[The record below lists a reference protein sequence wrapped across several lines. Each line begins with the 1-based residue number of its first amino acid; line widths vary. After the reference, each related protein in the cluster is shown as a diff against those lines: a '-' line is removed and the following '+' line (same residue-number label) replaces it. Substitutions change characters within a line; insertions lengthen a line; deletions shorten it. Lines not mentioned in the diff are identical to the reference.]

1 MARILVAI
9 LLGSIFAV
17 GELGAQWLD
26 AQLPRGGELQLG
38 LGGNNTSQEAR
49 FRTDGSAESLSSVYA
64 IELDARLVPALDSLD
79 AVLGSLFPA
88 LGLPTPAPS
97 TLGPVRYDALLERT
111 RAPLSLTFGITDW
124 LAVFAVVPIVKGK
137 SFVGA
142 RVDSLAASAGEAS
155 TAFGSAN
162 FFNDLAGG
170 IAALDAIVV
179 SDTLPAG
186 AQAEA
191 ESLLADARLL
201 ESGLTELSQSS
212 YAPTD
217 SSAAGRQLSQFY
229 AALRTG
235 FFGFGVS
242 LPSLRLARA
251 LDPTLAT
258 ALSSGPEFG
267 IDSVR
272 SRSSGIKFGDI
283 EVGLSLQPINSFR
296 KRPEAPRARFPVRLR
311 LDALWRFASG
321 DAPEAD
327 QLLDVGTG
335 EGQPD
340 LEFRSTLDFG
350 FGSRLWISLFGS
362 YNIQREAD
370 ITRLITDPESP
381 IQLGAY
387 TTLVRWD
394 PGDVLTLAT
403 APRFNFTRSI
413 TLSGLFMVRRRER
426 DAVTPLDPI
435 NPGAAFVPADIER
448 GTKYSARSIGFAA
461 RYASTDWSGDRRI
474 GIPVEVELSYLR
486 TTSAR
491 DGLVP
496 KESVWRVALRYYN
509 GVFR

>member
-1 MARILVAI
+1 MARVLVAI
-9 LLGSIFAV
+9 TLGSIFAV
-17 GELGAQWLD
+17 GELNAQWLD
-26 AQLPRGGELQLG
+26 AQLPRGGELQVG
-38 LGGNNTSQEAR
+38 LAGKNITQATR
-49 FRTDGSAESLSSVYA
+49 FRADGSAEPLSSVYA

-79 AVLGSLFPA
+79 AVLGGLFPA
-88 LGLPTPAPS
+88 LGLPAPAPS
-97 TLGPVRYDALLERT
+97 TLGPVRYDVLLERT
-111 RAPLSLTFGITDW
+111 RAPLSLTFGVTDW

-137 SFVGA
+137 AFVGA
-142 RVDSLAASAGEAS
+142 RLDSFAASAGAS
-155 TAFGSAN
+155 GTAFGGVD

-170 IAALDAIVV
+170 IAALDSIV
-179 SDTLPAG
+179 SAGTLPPDE
-186 AQAEA
+186 QAEA
-191 ESLLADARLL
+191 ESLLAGARVL

-217 SSAAGRQLSQFY
+217 SSEAGRQLRQFY
-229 AALRTG
+229 AELRTG
-235 FFGFGVS
+235 FFGFDVA
-242 LPSLRLARA
+242 LPSLTLARA
-251 LDPTLAT
+251 LDPTQAT
-258 ALSSGPEFG
+258 ALSSGPQFG
-267 IDSVR
+267 IESPR
-272 SRSSGIKFGDI
+272 NRSSGIKFGDI

-296 KRPEAPRARFPVRLR
+296 KRPEAPRARFPLRLR

-327 QLLDVGTG
+327 QLMDLGTG

-340 LEFRSTLDFG
+340 LEFRSTLDVG
-350 FGSRLWISLFGS
+350 LGSRVWISLFGG

-387 TTLVRWD
+387 TTLIRWD
-394 PGDVLTLAT
+394 PGDVLTLAA
-403 APRFNFTRSI
+403 APRFNFTRNV
-413 TLSGLFMVRRRER
+413 TFSGLFMVRRRDR
-426 DAVTPLDPI
+426 DVVTPLNAI
-435 NPGAAFVPADIER
+435 NPDAAFVPAEIER

-474 GIPVEVELSYLR
+474 GIPVEVELTYLR

-496 KESVWRVALRYYN
+496 KESIWQVALRYYA